1 MSGSLTFA
9 QVKDKWRRKQRAQ
22 VRRARSPYTCDWA
35 TLEDI
40 KLGTEEVFPD
50 DDAAIDWL
58 RERAEKWEYAL
69 AARFAASEEQVWML
83 SDMGDDADM
92 ERPSP
97 GDDGSMWV
105 VVGLVA
111 F

>member
-9 QVKDKWRRKQRAQ
+9 QVADKWLRKQRAQ
-22 VRRARSPYTCDWA
+22 ARRARSPYTCDWA
-35 TLEDI
+35 TLEGIELD
-40 KLGTEEVFPD
+40 TEEVFPNR
-50 DDAAIDWL
+50 DAAIDWL
-58 RERAEKWEYAL
+58 SARAEKWEYAL

-83 SDMGDDADM
+83 SDIGDDADT
-92 ERPSP
+92 ERPSR